1 MSEEVSVWLNELG
14 LGQHADAFEKN
25 AIVWNLIPKLNHELL
40 KEIGINSV
48 GHRMQIL
55 EAAAELDSEQPPAKT
70 GVEQPITT
78 GEAERR
84 QLTVMFCDLAGS
96 TELSQQLDPEEL
108 REINRFYQDACKEAI
123 ERYEGYVARYMGDG
137 VLAYFGYPQ
146 AHEDDAERA
155 VYAGLSV
162 VESVT
167 GLKAPLGD
175 GQDIE
180 LSVRV
185 GIATGPVV
193 VGDLIGKGASQESA
207 VVGETPN
214 LAARLQGAAAIDTV
228 VITTVT
234 HNLAGG
240 RFVYEDMGYTDL
252 KGIAEAVQVWRV
264 VAPSKVESRFEAMH
278 RSGLTPMIGR
288 QHEIGLLLERWEYAK
303 EGDGQVVFFS
313 GEPGIG
319 KSRITEALYEQA
331 STDNPILLR
340 YQCSAYHLNSA
351 LHPVI
356 EQLERFAG
364 LSVEDSPG
372 EKLEKLKSLNMATQ
386 SMASAPYLFAQLL
399 SIPLDDKYVSLKMPP
414 EQLKEA
420 TLDAL
425 VLLIQAYSQRQPVLL
440 VFEDVHWADPTSI
453 ELLGLVISRI
463 QALPILMIMT
473 FRLEFTPPWT
483 GPSHI
488 TSLRLNRFSRSRA
501 IKLIEG
507 ISGNKPIS
515 AEISDQIIEKA
526 DGVPLFLEELTRT
539 VIEYEQGANNDD
551 PDTSTDSMPTLA
563 IPNTL
568 HDLLM
573 ARLDR
578 SASMREVAQIAAVI
592 GREFSHDL
600 IAAVS
605 TLSSTSLNDALDR
618 LSDAALIFRH
628 GSPPSVHYVF
638 KHALVQDAAYESLL
652 KSKRRELHAR
662 IASVLDDQ
670 FAGKSKLEPELLA
683 HHYTEAGLD
692 EPARGYWLKAGRQA
706 IRQSAHLEAISHFRQ
721 GLSMVDLLPDSDD
734 KIRNEIEILV
744 DLGVPLLSKYGAA
757 SAVVGEHYLR
767 AEMLCEQLGETEH
780 LYPILWGLWFHRFM
794 STQLRQAGDLA
805 NRLLEVGQARN
816 DTEMLLEAHHCQ
828 WAVRLIGGDITGAL
842 KHCDKGLDIYQPD
855 RHHALTFTYGGH
867 DPGACALNVTRIALW
882 ILGYQE
888 QSQQKSAS
896 AMKLA
901 IELGHSSTLADC
913 IAMDLVICILQR
925 DQDSIEQWAK
935 KLSELAE
942 TENMIAY
949 QNLANGLIGWVI
961 FQCGDRKQGMASML
975 KSAQQWIETA
985 NAWTMLSVTIVA
997 ECLGQ
1002 MGEVERGL
1010 KMLEDTISLA
1020 QRLDV
1025 HWCEAEL
1032 YRVKGM
1038 LLIGDESPAA
1048 EDALRQAME
1057 IAGAQGAKT
1066 LQLKAAVNLAE
1077 LWQVAGK
1084 ADQARELVSPVYE
1097 WFTEGFETPEL
1108 INAKEL
1114 LEQLT

>member
-1 MSEEVSVWLNELG
+1 MDELNETFGDKLG
-14 LGQHADAFEKN
+14 
-25 AIVWNLIPKLNHELL
+25 
-40 KEIGINSV
+40 
-48 GHRMQIL
+48 
-55 EAAAELDSEQPPAKT
+55 
-70 GVEQPITT
+70 
-78 GEAERR
+78 
-84 QLTVMFCDLAGS
+84 
-96 TELSQQLDPEEL
+96 
-108 REINRFYQDACKEAI
+108 
-123 ERYEGYVARYMGDG
+123 
-137 VLAYFGYPQ
+137 
-146 AHEDDAERA
+146 
-155 VYAGLSV
+155 
-162 VESVT
+162 
-167 GLKAPLGD
+167 
-175 GQDIE
+175 IE
-180 LSVRV
+180 LGVRI
-185 GIATGPVV
+185 GIATGSVV
-193 VGDLIGKGASQESA
+193 VGDLIGEGASQESA

-214 LAARLQGAAAIDTV
+214 LAARLQGMAAIDTV
-228 VITTVT
+228 VITTLT
-234 HNLAGG
+234 QNLAGG

-264 VAPSKVESRFEAMH
+264 VAQSKVESRFEAMR
-278 RSGLTPMIGR
+278 RSGLTPLIGR

-319 KSRITEALYEQA
+319 KSRITEALCEQA
-331 STDNPILLR
+331 APDTPTLLR

-356 EQLERFAG
+356 EQLKRHAG
-364 LSVEDSPG
+364 LSVEDSPD
-372 EKLEKLKSLNMATQ
+372 EKFEKLKSLSLATQ
-386 SMASAPYLFAQLL
+386 AMASAPYLFAQLL
-399 SIPLDDKYVSLKMPP
+399 SIPLDDKYALLKMPP

-425 VLLIQAYSQRQPVLL
+425 VLHIEVYSKRQPVLL

-463 QALPILMIMT
+463 QALPILMVIT

-488 TSLRLNRFSRSRA
+488 TALRLNRFSRSRA

-507 ISGNKPIS
+507 ISRNNSIS
-515 AEISDQIIEKA
+515 AEVSDQIIEKA

-539 VIEYEQGANNDD
+539 IIENEQSADKGDL
-551 PDTSTDSMPTLA
+551 DTSTDSKPALA

-568 HDLLM
+568 QDLLM

-578 SASMREVAQIAAVI
+578 TASMREVAQIAAVI

-605 TLSSTSLNDALDR
+605 TLSSTSLEDAFDR
-618 LSDAALIFRH
+618 LSDAALIFRD
-628 GSPPSVHYVF
+628 GSPPNVRYVF

-662 IASVLDDQ
+662 IAEVLDDQ
-670 FAGKSKLEPELLA
+670 FADKGNLEPELLA

-692 EPARGYWLKAGRQA
+692 EPARRYWLKAGRKA
-706 IRQSAHLEAISHFRQ
+706 IRQSAHLEAIAHLRQ
-721 GLSMVDLLPDSDD
+721 GLSMVELLPDNDD

-767 AEMLCEQLGETEH
+767 AEMLCQQLGETEH
-780 LYPILWGLWFHRFM
+780 LYPVLWGLWFHHFI

-805 NRLLEVGQARN
+805 NRLLEVGRARN

-828 WAVRLIGGDITGAL
+828 WALRLIGGDIIGAL
-842 KHCDKGLDIYQPD
+842 KHCAKGLDIYQPEQ
-855 RHHALTFTYGGH
+855 HHALTFTYGGH
-867 DPGACALNVTRIALW
+867 DPGACALNVSRIALW
-882 ILGYQE
+882 LQGYQE
-888 QSQQKSAS
+888 QSQQKCAS
-896 AMKLA
+896 AEKLA
-901 IELGHSSTLADC
+901 IELGHIGTLADC
-913 IAMDLVICILQR
+913 IAMDLVICILRR
-925 DQDSIEQWAK
+925 DQDSIEQQAQ

-942 TENMIAY
+942 AENMIAY
-949 QNLANGLIGWVI
+949 QNLSSGLIGWVM
-961 FQCGDRKQGMASML
+961 FQRGDRQQGLASML
-975 KSAQQWIETA
+975 KSAQQWIENA

-1010 KMLEDTISLA
+1010 KMLEDSISLA

-1025 HWCEAEL
+1025 RWCEAEF

-1038 LLIGDESPAA
+1038 LLLGDELPGA
-1048 EDALRQAME
+1048 EDAFEQAIE
-1057 IAGAQGAKT
+1057 IARAQGAKT
-1066 LQLKAAVNLAE
+1066 LQLKAAVNLAG

-1084 ADQARELVSPVYE
+1084 TDQARELVSPVYD
-1097 WFTEGFETPEL
+1097 WFTEGFETPDL
-1108 INAKEL
+1108 INAKDL